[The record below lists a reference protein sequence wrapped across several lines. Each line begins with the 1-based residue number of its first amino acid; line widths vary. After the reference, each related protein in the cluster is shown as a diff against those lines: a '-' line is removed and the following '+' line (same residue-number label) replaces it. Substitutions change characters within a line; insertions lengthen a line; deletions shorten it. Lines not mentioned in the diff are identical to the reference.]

1 MAIVSVFSFELIINL
16 VLCAIEV
23 LLLRTTQPLLL
34 GALLDYL
41 SNNTDYFKMEGY
53 MIVGTL
59 CCSWILIAIFV
70 HPNFYISMKVAL
82 KIKVALGALIYR
94 KVLKLSHESLNKT
107 SVGQII
113 NILSNDLQKFDLAI
127 MYINYAWIVPLQLL
141 IVGWILWIKVGKIGI
156 IGLSV
161 FVLFVPLQSYIG
173 RIFAKLSLQLAF
185 VTDERSQLMNEIIT
199 GIKVIKM
206 HTWESPFAQVVSKI
220 RIRNKRNEIVV
231 FKYENTFQRQFRGV
245 AKYFFKFHSRKDGPS
260 VLMNINLEA
269 LQGDL
274 FMIVGPI
281 GSGKSSLLMAML
293 GELPIY
299 DGKVKIC
306 GRIAYVPQESC
317 VFQGSVRENILFG
330 DKFNEKRYSNVI
342 SSCSLNKDILSF
354 PHGDQSL
361 IGERGIL
368 LSGGQ
373 KARLSLA
380 RAIYCDADIYILDD
394 PFSSVDTKTG
404 KHIFDKNI
412 RDKDEQ
418 ERGKDLLKYY
428 YAIVFLKYLIFSCI
442 KGILKNKVTILATH
456 HLQYA
461 KYATNILYMKKG
473 IECSSEFEN
482 DFFSVN
488 HTETSVPSPD
498 GDETIGCLVDE
509 ADKLKLSEIRDR
521 LVSKEESEE
530 NERRE
535 VGNINWKTYVN
546 FLLAGGGTYGII
558 AVLILNILAGTLI
571 VYLDVWLAHCLTL
584 YGLTTI
590 RSQNAEQNFIRKFDK
605 LQDANSAACFVF
617 IGTVQWIS
625 TILDTMS
632 IILAVSTTIVCF
644 CMSHT
649 IAVSQIGFIISQ
661 SILVSNLVSF
671 WIRLTTDLESAHE
684 ITLALNSC
692 KNSSSPGLDGIT
704 YSFLKNSFSIM
715 IRLLSFKNLM
725 KFENTIVAE
734 YGRLETE
741 SSEEHFENF
750 KMSNTRPRSGE
761 IEIQNLSL
769 KYSEEDNYV
778 LKNINLK
785 IKNSEKI
792 GIVGRTGAGK
802 SSLITALFRLTKP
815 EGNIFIDG
823 ISTENISLQDL
834 RNSISVIPQDPLLF
848 NNTVRYNM
856 DPFSC
861 YSDKEIWKALEQVH
875 LKETISNLPG
885 SLHAFVTKV
894 GSNLSVGQRQLM
906 CLARVLL
913 KKNKIIVLD
922 EATANVDFGTDAL
935 VQQTL
940 RNLFKDCT
948 ILTIAHRLETIM
960 ESDKIMVIDSGKILE
975 FDDPKILLQNKDSRF
990 YKMVN
995 KIRRR

>member
-220 RIRNKRNEIVV
+220 RMSEFKLLKKMNIFNAINFGMCTILTKKFLNLEEIRETRLLSSSTKIHSKDNFVV
-231 FKYENTFQRQFRGV
+231 LQNISSSFIR
-245 AKYFFKFHSRKDGPS
+245 DGPS

-671 WIRLTTDLESAHE
+671 WIRLTTDLESAMVSVE
-684 ITLALNSC
+684 
-692 KNSSSPGLDGIT
+692 
-704 YSFLKNSFSIM
+704 
-715 IRLLSFKNLM
+715 R
-725 KFENTIVAE
+725 VAE

>member
-571 VYLDVWLAHCLTL
+571 VYLDVWLAHWVLNRFTKDIGLMDTKSPVFNHFSLTL

-671 WIRLTTDLESAHE
+671 WIRLTTDLESAMVSVE
-684 ITLALNSC
+684 
-692 KNSSSPGLDGIT
+692 
-704 YSFLKNSFSIM
+704 
-715 IRLLSFKNLM
+715 R
-725 KFENTIVAE
+725 VAE

>member
-1 MAIVSVFSFELIINL
+1 MVHINR
-16 VLCAIEV
+16 EYD
-23 LLLRTTQPLLL
+23 
-34 GALLDYL
+34 LLDTFT
-41 SNNTDYFKMEGY
+41 NNGSTHD
-53 MIVGTL
+53 
-59 CCSWILIAIFV
+59 
-70 HPNFYISMKVAL
+70 KVKRA
-82 KIKVALGALIYR
+82 GETF
-94 KVLKLSHESLNKT
+94 VLKLHGASNFESLDKYSHIAYKMTIGRSSQSSSFQLANLPPT
-107 SVGQII
+107 SAAAKQHACHTHIPVQEWMDNTLPPTEWGWRSRDGILGPVETDMPVAPDCLI
-113 NILSNDLQKFDLAI
+113 NIASCGCN
-127 MYINYAWIVPLQLL
+127 
-141 IVGWILWIKVGKIGI
+141 
-156 IGLSV
+156 
-161 FVLFVPLQSYIG
+161 
-173 RIFAKLSLQLAF
+173 
-185 VTDERSQLMNEIIT
+185 
-199 GIKVIKM
+199 
-206 HTWESPFAQVVSKI
+206 
-220 RIRNKRNEIVV
+220 
-231 FKYENTFQRQFRGV
+231 
-245 AKYFFKFHSRKDGPS
+245 
-260 VLMNINLEA
+260 
-269 LQGDL
+269 
-274 FMIVGPI
+274 
-281 GSGKSSLLMAML
+281 SLLMAML

-299 DGKVKIC
+299 DGEVQIC

-317 VFQGSVRENILFG
+317 VFQGSVRENIIFG
-330 DKFNEKRYSNVI
+330 DEFNEKRYSNVI
-342 SSCSLNKDILSF
+342 SACSLNKDILSF

-380 RAIYCDADIYILDD
+380 RAIYYDADIYILDD

-404 KHIFDKNI
+404 NHIFDN
-412 RDKDEQ
+412 
-418 ERGKDLLKYY
+418 
-428 YAIVFLKYLIFSCI
+428 CI
-442 KGILKNKVTILATH
+442 KRILKNKVTILATH

-461 KYATNILYMKKG
+461 KYATKILYMKKG
-473 IECSSEFEN
+473 IEVFQRCFPEFRN

-488 HTETSVPSPD
+488 HASTSAPSPD
-498 GDETIGCLVDE
+498 GDENIGCLIDE
-509 ADKLKLSEIRDR
+509 ADDNRKLSEVWDR

-535 VGNINWKTYVN
+535 VGNINWKTYVK
-546 FLLAGGGTYGII
+546 FLFAGGGTNGII
-558 AVLILNILAGTLI
+558 AVLILNILAETLTI
-571 VYLDVWLAHCLTL
+571 YLDVWMTHWVDADTRFQDSIAYSPLNLVQINEKRNISNSFYYKYFSIFSISCIFLLASAAILNFMICTVSARNLHNKMLTALLRTPMKFFFQNSVGRILNRFTKDIGLMDSLLPIVFHETFTLGINIVIAIGFMGVFNYLIPDSCCNITASMLDTKSPVFNHFSLTL

-590 RSQNAEQNFIRKFDK
+590 RSQNAEQNFI
-605 LQDANSAACFVF
+605 F
-617 IGTVQWIS
+617 IT
-625 TILDTMS
+625 
-632 IILAVSTTIVCF
+632 
-644 CMSHT
+644 
-649 IAVSQIGFIISQ
+649 VSQIGFIISQ
-661 SILVSNLVSF
+661 SILLSMVVQYF
-671 WIRLTTDLESAHE
+671 IRLTSDLESSMVSVE
-684 ITLALNSC
+684 
-692 KNSSSPGLDGIT
+692 
-704 YSFLKNSFSIM
+704 
-715 IRLLSFKNLM
+715 R
-725 KFENTIVAE
+725 VAE

-741 SSEEHFENF
+741 TSEEYFEKF
-750 KMSNTRPRSGE
+750 KMSNTWPRSGE
-761 IEIQNLSL
+761 IEIQNVSL

-778 LKNINLK
+778 LKNINFK

-802 SSLITALFRLTKP
+802 SSLITALFRLSKP

-885 SLHAFVTKV
+885 SLHAFVTKI

-906 CLARVLL
+906 CLARALL
-913 KKNKIIVLD
+913 KNNKIIVLD

-960 ESDKIMVIDSGKILE
+960 KSDKIMVIDSGKILE

-995 KIRRR
+995 KMQCQ

>member
-1 MAIVSVFSFELIINL
+1 MVHINR
-16 VLCAIEV
+16 EYD
-23 LLLRTTQPLLL
+23 
-34 GALLDYL
+34 LLDTFT
-41 SNNTDYFKMEGY
+41 NNGSTHD
-53 MIVGTL
+53 
-59 CCSWILIAIFV
+59 
-70 HPNFYISMKVAL
+70 KVKRA
-82 KIKVALGALIYR
+82 GETF
-94 KVLKLSHESLNKT
+94 VLKLHGASNFESLDKYSHIAYKMTIGRSSQSSSFQLANLPPT
-107 SVGQII
+107 SAAAKQHACHTHIPVQEWMDNTLPPTEWGWRSRDGILGPVETDMPVAPDCLI
-113 NILSNDLQKFDLAI
+113 NIASCGCN
-127 MYINYAWIVPLQLL
+127 
-141 IVGWILWIKVGKIGI
+141 
-156 IGLSV
+156 
-161 FVLFVPLQSYIG
+161 
-173 RIFAKLSLQLAF
+173 
-185 VTDERSQLMNEIIT
+185 
-199 GIKVIKM
+199 
-206 HTWESPFAQVVSKI
+206 
-220 RIRNKRNEIVV
+220 
-231 FKYENTFQRQFRGV
+231 
-245 AKYFFKFHSRKDGPS
+245 
-260 VLMNINLEA
+260 
-269 LQGDL
+269 
-274 FMIVGPI
+274 
-281 GSGKSSLLMAML
+281 SLLMAML

-299 DGKVKIC
+299 DGEVQIC

-317 VFQGSVRENILFG
+317 VFQGSVRENIIFG
-330 DKFNEKRYSNVI
+330 DEFNEKRYSNVI
-342 SSCSLNKDILSF
+342 SACSLNKDILSF

-380 RAIYCDADIYILDD
+380 RAIYYDADIYILDD

-404 KHIFDKNI
+404 NHIFDN
-412 RDKDEQ
+412 
-418 ERGKDLLKYY
+418 
-428 YAIVFLKYLIFSCI
+428 CI
-442 KGILKNKVTILATH
+442 KRILKNKVTILATH

-461 KYATNILYMKKG
+461 KYATKILYMKKG
-473 IECSSEFEN
+473 IEVFQRCFPEFRN

-488 HTETSVPSPD
+488 HASTSAPSPD
-498 GDETIGCLVDE
+498 GDENIGCLIDE
-509 ADKLKLSEIRDR
+509 ADDNRKLSEVWDR

-535 VGNINWKTYVN
+535 VGNINWKTYVK
-546 FLLAGGGTYGII
+546 FLFAGGGTNGII
-558 AVLILNILAGTLI
+558 AVLILNILAETLTI
-571 VYLDVWLAHCLTL
+571 YLDVWMTHWILNRFTKDIGLMDSLLPIVFHETFTLGINIVIAIGFMGVFNYLIPDSCCNITASMLDTKSPVFNHFSLTL

-590 RSQNAEQNFIRKFDK
+590 RSQNAEQNFI
-605 LQDANSAACFVF
+605 F
-617 IGTVQWIS
+617 IT
-625 TILDTMS
+625 
-632 IILAVSTTIVCF
+632 
-644 CMSHT
+644 
-649 IAVSQIGFIISQ
+649 VSQIGFIISQ
-661 SILVSNLVSF
+661 SILLSMVVQYF
-671 WIRLTTDLESAHE
+671 IRLTSDLESSMVSVE
-684 ITLALNSC
+684 
-692 KNSSSPGLDGIT
+692 
-704 YSFLKNSFSIM
+704 
-715 IRLLSFKNLM
+715 R
-725 KFENTIVAE
+725 VAE

-741 SSEEHFENF
+741 TSEEYFEKF
-750 KMSNTRPRSGE
+750 KMSNTWPRSGE
-761 IEIQNLSL
+761 IEIQNVSL

-778 LKNINLK
+778 LKNINFK

-802 SSLITALFRLTKP
+802 SSLITALFRLSKP

-885 SLHAFVTKV
+885 SLHAFVTKI

-906 CLARVLL
+906 CLARALL
-913 KKNKIIVLD
+913 KNNKIIVLD

-960 ESDKIMVIDSGKILE
+960 KSDKIMVIDSGKILE

-995 KIRRR
+995 KMQCQ